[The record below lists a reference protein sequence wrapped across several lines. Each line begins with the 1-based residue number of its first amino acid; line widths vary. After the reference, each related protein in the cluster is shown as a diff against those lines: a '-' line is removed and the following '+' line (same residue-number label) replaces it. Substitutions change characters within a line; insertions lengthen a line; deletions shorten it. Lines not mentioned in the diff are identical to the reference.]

1 MPGEKLPVDRV
12 RLDRDAFWARALIAY
27 RDGVQWFSTEEEE
40 AEIVARNAGY
50 DIQDPW
56 ETPIGDYTRSRG
68 TAPYIRIDEVYRE
81 LDIPAAQ

>member
-1 MPGEKLPVDRV
+1 MRS
-12 RLDRDAFWARALIAY
+12 RARALSEYCI
-27 RDGVQWFSTEEEE
+27 GFQSFSTDAELD
-40 AEIVARNAGY
+40 EIVGRNSGC

-56 ETPIGDYTRSRG
+56 ETLIGDYVRSRG